1 MISLRSLLAILAL
14 PLLAAAGTPACAAP
28 VTLNGAQFDA
38 PASCFVAEGALVCKL
53 DGQQFEL
60 WINRKQLPRTVP
72 ATQSFVRK
80 LAYVTGVHDNA
91 LATLLRTTG
100 NESSTPFS
108 NYGPYSALGASL
120 PGNGASKVPAVRF
133 ASVLHDEE
141 IWEFIEIVLTRSPAI
156 EALSTTLQAS
166 LKLPA
171 LKPALPATTPVT
183 VAGTPDPAAA
193 PTSASSPVPTKP
205 PVAAAPSTVA
215 APLNVAVDNAPDTT
229 FNHKRLSLQYPTFVQ
244 PQVVEDSKDALIV
257 RFKHTT
263 RTSGPDLTITL
274 RPLPNLTSAT
284 DASKPASLI
293 AARKAELTKAMAG
306 KGASVEI
313 TALGTIKGT
322 GFAMIGV
329 AEGAGVE
336 TIETNF
342 AAEINARAPSTASV
356 LSVRLN
362 AEQKHTGEAQAVW
375 GLLART
381 LSLRP

>member
-1 MISLRSLLAILAL
+1 MISLRSFLAILAL
-14 PLLAAAGTPACAAP
+14 PLLAAAGTPAYAAP
-28 VTLNGAQFDA
+28 VTLKGAQFDA
-38 PASCFVAEGALVCKL
+38 PASCFLAEGALVCKL

-60 WINRKQLPRTVP
+60 WINRKPLPPTVP

-80 LAYVTGVHDNA
+80 LAYVTGVHENA

-108 NYGPYSALGASL
+108 NYGQYSALGASL

-193 PTSASSPVPTKP
+193 PTSASSPVATKP
-205 PVAAAPSTVA
+205 PVTASPSTVA
-215 APLNVAVDNAPDTT
+215 APLNVAVDNSPDAT
-229 FNHKRLSLQYPTFVQ
+229 FNHKRLSLQYPTFLQ

-257 RFKHTT
+257 QFKHTT
-263 RTSGPDLTITL
+263 RPSGPHLTITL
-274 RPLPNLTSAT
+274 RPAQSTASAINNG
-284 DASKPASLI
+284 KPASLI
-293 AARKAELTKAMAG
+293 AARKAELTQAMAG

-313 TALGTIKGT
+313 NSLGAIKGA
-322 GFAMIGV
+322 GFAMIGEV
-329 AEGAGVE
+329 AGTGVE
-336 TIETNF
+336 SIETNF
-342 AAEINARAPSTASV
+342 ASEINASASSAASV
-356 LSVRLN
+356 LSVRLT
-362 AEQKHTGEAQAVW
+362 AEQKHAGEAQAAW